1 MRPLTVLKKD
11 HATLREKLTLLEQLL
26 PLTRANERPIRELQG
41 AISRSL
47 HCHCE
52 QESYLLTTL
61 EGPAQ
66 RHPSKFA
73 EQLSGAHT
81 EQQRTLRVLDAVLTS
96 PTEEG
101 VEDRTAQASHLIH
114 RLRALMS
121 IEEDQLF
128 GLLEGL
134 RDPSHRREHMD
145 HLTAIAAQAHRE
157 GDPSIPPSRDL

>member
-1 MRPLTVLKKD
+1 MRPLTILKKE
-11 HATLREKLTLLEQLL
+11 HATLRDKLALLEQLL
-26 PLTRANERPIRELQG
+26 PLTRGNERPIRELQV
-41 AISRSL
+41 ALSRSL

-61 EGPAQ
+61 EGHAQ
-66 RHPSKFA
+66 QHPSKFA
-73 EQLSGAHT
+73 EQLSGAHA
-81 EQQRTLRVLDAVLTS
+81 EQQRTLRVLDAILAS
-96 PTEEG
+96 PSEES

-145 HLTAIAAQAHRE
+145 HLTEIAAQAHRE
-157 GDPSIPPSRDL
+157 GDPFIPPSREL